1 VVLKSEAETELERAS
16 AKLAAALA
24 VGLPEEADLLGP
36 APMFRVRGRHRRRL
50 LVKSDDREGTVAAI
64 GEAVERL
71 SADRAL
77 FKQVA
82 VGVDI
87 DPQ

>member
-1 VVLKSEAETELERAS
+1 
-16 AKLAAALA
+16 
-24 VGLPEEADLLGP
+24 
-36 APMFRVRGRHRRRL
+36 MFRVRGRHRRRL
-50 LVKSDDREGTVAAI
+50 LIKAGDREGMVAAVR
-64 GEAVERL
+64 GAVDRL